1 MQRRVTIR
9 DVAREAGVSIAT
21 VSNVLNRP
29 GIVAAATRIRVQD
42 AIDALEFVRTEGARQ
57 LHGLSAPVIAV
68 MMPETAAPSGVE
80 LTRGVEQEATGLGL
94 GVMIHSGREEQA
106 APARYVNFLAAQGVH
121 GVVLMAGD
129 RTDQAAKALH
139 ERGLPVV
146 IVDDHRPRVSACSLR
161 MDDAAGAADA
171 VRHLLERGHRTIAY
185 VDGPASSRS
194 QHRLQAVT
202 QAQCATGATA
212 AGSLTVRADALTC
225 EAGRQAADGLLAGP
239 SRPTAVLCAD
249 VALAS
254 GVFQALH
261 HAGLRAPDDM
271 AVVGFDDGMHGAS
284 AVVPLTTVQRPV
296 AEMGRQAVR
305 MLLRET
311 ATPSTHEHEHLV
323 MRPELVVRESSQHA
337 STAAGR

>member
-29 GIVAAATRIRVQD
+29 GIVAAATRMRVQD

-68 MMPETAAPSGVE
+68 MLPETAAPSGVE

-94 GVMIHSGREEQA
+94 GVLIHSGRQEHAQ
-106 APARYVNFLAAQGVH
+106 PARYVNFLAAQRIH

-129 RTDQAAKALH
+129 RIDHAAKALH
-139 ERGLPVV
+139 ERGLPSV
-146 IVDDHRPRVSACSLR
+146 IVDDHHPRDAACSLET
-161 MDDAAGAADA
+161 DDAAGASDA
-171 VRHLLERGHRTIAY
+171 VRHLLAQGHRTIAY
-185 VDGPASSRS
+185 VDGPASRRS

-202 QAQCATGATA
+202 QAYCATGATG

-239 SRPTAVLCAD
+239 RRPTAVLCAD

-254 GVFQALH
+254 GVLQALYE
-261 HAGLRAPDDM
+261 AGLRVPDDM
-271 AVVGFDDGMHGAS
+271 AVVGFDDGVHGAS
-284 AVVPLTTVQRPV
+284 AVVPLTTVQRPM

-305 MLLRET
+305 MLLRKT
-311 ATPSTHEHEHLV
+311 AAPLAHEHEHLV
-323 MRPELVVRESSQHA
+323 MRPELVVRGSSQRA
-337 STAAGR
+337 STAVGR